1 VGGNW
6 PEKQKSDPT
15 IPIVVEPYE
24 QSALKESEDEE
35 ILGENPV

>member
-24 QSALKESEDEE
+24 KSATKEFEDEE
-35 ILGENPV
+35 MLSENPV